1 MDFYFVWTPD
11 DPEPEERYLWEVFPC
26 CDGILLSKGYVTK
39 QLEESIV
46 KHGGI
51 HNFLRWKGPVI
62 GDSGAWLYKNEEE
75 PPYSV
80 RELLEYYVRL
90 KIPTG
95 AHLDH
100 AIFKT
105 INVNGVK
112 RELTLEE
119 KKRRWQITIDNA
131 RETMELLQK
140 EKFNHLQIIGVVQGW
155 DLESYR
161 KAARELLKMGY
172 EYLGVGGIARK
183 PTPQLLKIVEVINKE
198 IDKLPSKHRNKI
210 KLHLFG
216 FARLR
221 LIPHL
226 MKKRVVSFDTAAPLR
241 QAWESGE
248 HNYHFANPWRSYT
261 AIRIRLTR
269 TKKCRKGLEKMEK
282 ETLETMYKYARRKVS
297 LEYALKKI
305 LEYERKIL
313 EADGVEPKRIDKI
326 IELLKKR
333 YERTLRDRPW
343 EKCSCPICKERGVD
357 VIIFREG
364 WRNGSRA
371 YHNVKQFYL
380 ELSRIRKGLD
390 RGCKHGKW
398 KFE

>member
-1 MDFYFVWTPD
+1 MNFYFVWTPG
-11 DPEPEERYLWEVFPC
+11 DPEPEEHYLWEIFPC
-26 CDGILLSKGYVTK
+26 CDGVLLSKGYVSRE
-39 QLEESIV
+39 LEESIA

-51 HNFLRWKGPVI
+51 HNFLRWNGPVI
-62 GDSGAWLYKNEEE
+62 GDSGAWLYKYDDE

-80 RELLEYYVRL
+80 RELLDYYVKL
-90 KIPTG
+90 KIPVG

-100 AIFKT
+100 MILKT
-105 INVNGVK
+105 VRVDGVK

-119 KKRRWQITIDNA
+119 KKRRWEITLDNA
-131 RETMELLQK
+131 RETIELLDK
-140 EKFNHLQIIGVVQGW
+140 ERFNHLRIIGVVQGW
-155 DLESYR
+155 DVESYR
-161 KAARELLKMGY
+161 VATGQLLEMGY

-183 PTPQLLKIVEVINKE
+183 PTSQLVKIVEAINKE
-198 IDKLPSKHRNKI
+198 IDKLPSERRKKI

-221 LIPHL
+221 LIPSL

-269 TKKCRKGLEKMEK
+269 TRKTRRGLEGMEK
-282 ETLETMYKYARRKVS
+282 ETLETMYKYARREVS
-297 LEYALKKI
+297 LEFALKQL
-305 LEYERKIL
+305 LEYERMALRADEVERTKI
-313 EADGVEPKRIDKI
+313 EKI
-326 IELLKKR
+326 IGILRER
-333 YERTLRDRPW
+333 YTRTLKDRPW
-343 EKCSCPICKERGVD
+343 EKCSCPVCREAGVN

-371 YHNVKQFYL
+371 HHNVRQFYM
-380 ELSRIRKGLD
+380 ELNRIRNIN
-390 RGCKHGKW
+390 
-398 KFE
+398 